1 MRRAIY
7 VSLLTILWIGGV
19 LLVIFWIDNFL
30 RGDGRAPLLV
40 VAGGWL
46 AATAAVAL
54 AEEVAELARCR
65 AAYHSPKRTPSQGI
79 LVIVTGNFLHEHHDP
94 VPQGG
99 IINSHEHSDQL

>member
-30 RGDGRAPLLV
+30 RGDGRAPLIL

-46 AATAAVAL
+46 AATASVA
-54 AEEVAELARCR
+54 AEA
-65 AAYHSPKRTPSQGI
+65 
-79 LVIVTGNFLHEHHDP
+79 
-94 VPQGG
+94 
-99 IINSHEHSDQL
+99 